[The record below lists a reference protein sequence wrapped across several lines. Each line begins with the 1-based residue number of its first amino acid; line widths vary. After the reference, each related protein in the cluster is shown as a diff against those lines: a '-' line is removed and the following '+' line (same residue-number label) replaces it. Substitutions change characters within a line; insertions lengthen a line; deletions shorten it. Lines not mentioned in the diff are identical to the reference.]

1 MVTVKVVFIA
11 AAGRHCGPHQHGD
24 QVARATGDGVAA
36 QSGKAAVGVCVVHG
50 GNARPGMGLRA

>member
-1 MVTVKVVFIA
+1 MVAVNVVVTA
-11 AAGRHCGPHQHGD
+11 AGGRHCRAHQHGD

-36 QSGKAAVGVCVVHG
+36 QGGKAAVGVCVVHG